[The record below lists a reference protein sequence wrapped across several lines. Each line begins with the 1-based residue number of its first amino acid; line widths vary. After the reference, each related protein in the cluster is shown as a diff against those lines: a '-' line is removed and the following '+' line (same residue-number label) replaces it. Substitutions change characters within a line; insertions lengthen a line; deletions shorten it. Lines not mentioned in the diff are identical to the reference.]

1 MSQTT
6 NSVRSL
12 CEKAFVGVLLLLG
25 AIALSLF
32 LIFRFI
38 STTQIGPLAGMLL
51 FILVAVL
58 LIAGYMLGILVL
70 GYLAIYIL
78 PRTVWP
84 K

>member
-6 NSVRSL
+6 NSVGSL
-12 CEKAFVGVLLLLG
+12 RERAFVGVVLLLG

-32 LIFRFI
+32 LIFHFI
-38 STTQIGPLAGMLL
+38 STTQIGALLGILL

-70 GYLAIYIL
+70 GFLAVYIL
-78 PRTVWP
+78 PRIVWQ